1 MGYNIKIFMKKQF
14 QHGFIPLLV
23 ILITLLSLGGVGTA
37 AYQVRKHNKELQS
50 QKSANIQ
57 VTEQSQ
63 KKPEEVQNTP
73 SQEVKKVTPA
83 QSQTVKNPVKVVAKK
98 STTRYENDDEEEGE
112 DDNRSTSTTTPVVKP
127 STTPSATATA
137 YTLADVKTHNTRTSC
152 WTAVNG
158 AVYDVTSWI
167 SQHPGGSQTII
178 GMCGIDAS
186 SAYDGQHGGASRP
199 ASELVSFKIGVLK

>member
-1 MGYNIKIFMKKQF
+1 MNNTYTSNIVFLCIS
-14 QHGFIPLLV
+14 G
-23 ILITLLSLGGVGTA
+23 LIICGIVVFSSAPGTQTA
-37 AYQVRKHNKELQS
+37 TQS
-50 QKSANIQ
+50 TSS
-57 VTEQSQ
+57 TEQ
-63 KKPEEVQNTP
+63 P
-73 SQEVKKVTPA
+73 
-83 QSQTVKNPVKVVAKK
+83 
-98 STTRYENDDEEEGE
+98 
-112 DDNRSTSTTTPVVKP
+112 STSTTTPVVKP

-199 ASELVSFKIGVLK
+199 ASELASFKIGSLK